1 MNLVWKVQ
9 DEVGFPITD
18 LQGKE
23 KWEGRCES
31 QGQAEDSRASAP
43 SLEFCMNGLGEGPCG
58 SGQK

>member
-1 MNLVWKVQ
+1 MQ